1 MILNVPIARKTGSG
15 WVDTFACLFR
25 SYSIFKLSTI
35 LLKKELKVS
44 ASSSFLVIVSSVSLL
59 IIVMDSFWYAFSENS
74 GFTVFQNFLLSFK
87 ILLLS
92 SAKWFLLAL
101 RKRVT
106 QRFRCLLYGCLDSSV
121 LVLNSSV
128 A

>member
-1 MILNVPIARKTGSG
+1 MFLSPAREDLDEWTRLL
-15 WVDTFACLFR
+15 ACL

-74 GFTVFQNFLLSFK
+74 GFTVFQNFLLSFRTYY
-87 ILLLS
+87 
-92 SAKWFLLAL
+92 LAQ
-101 RKRVT
+101 KNN
-106 QRFRCLLYGCLDSSV
+106 FFWLYVKELHKDF
-121 LVLNSSV
+121 V